1 VLVRLRAREE
11 KLAESKCSV
20 RIGVAYLQVNLKV
33 VQRLGTSVVTK
44 GCSMKMRAGLLG
56 LRLGRRK
63 RGRTWSR
70 GILEERSACY
80 GPDKRKGEGGPGQQH
95 RPGNG
100 GAKVAAAAARTS
112 RGREEKKEGGGGEL
126 TGGSARVWGPAVRGR
141 GREWQVGP
149 AAIQIKFEIIQIRSN
164 MV

>member
-100 GAKVAAAAARTS
+100 GATAEQRSGCNSNK
-112 RGREEKKEGGGGEL
+112 
-126 TGGSARVWGPAVRGR
+126 
-141 GREWQVGP
+141 
-149 AAIQIKFEIIQIRSN
+149 IRNNSN
-164 MV
+164 PFKHGLMQN